1 MELLPFFLRLD
12 AEKVIYSFLSHLN
25 VEILV
30 HIVDGEVVVIVDD
43 AMLREHLDL
52 GGCIIFGFDLKQFA
66 VPGIGSGVDS
76 INFLDGLFFTVH
88 KVICFTVLST
98 SFCNE
103 LEFEDVVAG
112 QDGIFDRGS
121 LYEKLPDCICDND
134 GVVIYIES
142 TRRGDTSN
150 KVAAFGL
157 CAAIV
162 LDFNVV
168 VDILLDDL
176 MNDIFFQQKPSA
188 LLPFIV
194 DGSEDG

>member
-1 MELLPFFLRLD
+1 M
-12 AEKVIYSFLSHLN
+12 
-25 VEILV
+25 
-30 HIVDGEVVVIVDD
+30 
-43 AMLREHLDL
+43 
-52 GGCIIFGFDLKQFA
+52 
-66 VPGIGSGVDS
+66 
-76 INFLDGLFFTVH
+76 
-88 KVICFTVLST
+88 ICFTVLST

-121 LYEKLPDCICDND
+121 LYEKFPDCISDD
-134 GVVIYIES
+134 DSVVIYIES

-150 KVAAFGL
+150 KVAAFGF
-157 CAAIV
+157 CAAVV